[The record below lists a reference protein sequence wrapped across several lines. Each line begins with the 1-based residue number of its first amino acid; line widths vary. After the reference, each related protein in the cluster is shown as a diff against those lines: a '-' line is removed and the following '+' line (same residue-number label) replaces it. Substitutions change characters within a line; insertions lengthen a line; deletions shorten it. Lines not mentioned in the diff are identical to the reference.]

1 MGRHLGS
8 KNKISKKI
16 EKNCID
22 CNSLFCIYP
31 CEISLITR
39 CQNCILKHREKKYKT
54 CPECNKVFILKNKN
68 IVYCSLRCSHLKQI
82 PWNKGLKGY
91 RAGRRKLDS
100 ELKTDRLKKYDTKYT
115 YWMLSIKKRDNWKCK
130 INNQDC
136 KGNLEAHHILS
147 WRDYQELRYD
157 INNGITLCHAHHPR
171 KRIDEAKLSP
181 FFQRIVAE
189 MK

>member
-1 MGRHLGS
+1 
-8 KNKISKKI
+8 
-16 EKNCID
+16 
-22 CNSLFCIYP
+22 
-31 CEISLITR
+31 
-39 CQNCILKHREKKYKT
+39 
-54 CPECNKVFILKNKN
+54 
-68 IVYCSLRCSHLKQI
+68 
-82 PWNKGLKGY
+82 
-91 RAGRRKLDS
+91 
-100 ELKTDRLKKYDTKYT
+100 
-115 YWMLSIKKRDNWKCK
+115 MLSIKKRDNWKCK